1 MRLICHFIVLL
12 LSIMCLSTGC
22 QTASSCRVD
31 PDSEPTWQDSEANSK
46 DLRTVTQRM
55 ARSLI
60 QTPVVANAQTPPR
73 IAVMDIKNKTS
84 QYLDTSIMSRSIQ
97 SMLIKYSSDRIRFI
111 DREQLKKVMQERE
124 MKRDGLVGSSGE
136 KTLSGA
142 DFFLF
147 GEVNSLDKAYRSN
160 KSTYTVFFFRLVDAE
175 SSDIVWEDSYEIKKV
190 AKSGLWDR

>member
-1 MRLICHFIVLL
+1 MRTLCSLIVLL
-12 LSIMCLSTGC
+12 LLFTLLATGC

-31 PDSEPTWQDSEANSK
+31 PDSEPGWQDTEANSK

-60 QTPVVANAQTPPR
+60 QTPVIANAQTPPR
-73 IAVMDIKNKTS
+73 IALMDIKNKSS
-84 QYLDTSIMSRSIQ
+84 QYLDTSMMAQSIQ

-111 DREQLKKVMQERE
+111 DRQQFEKILQERE
-124 MKRDGLVGSSGE
+124 MKRDGLVGSSSE
-136 KTLSGA
+136 KILSGA

-147 GEVNSLDKAYRSN
+147 GEISSLDKAYRAN
-160 KSTYTVFFFRLVDAE
+160 KSSYTIFFFRLVDAE
-175 SSDIVWEDSYEIKKV
+175 NSDIVWEDSYEIKKV